1 METIYEITRNLWEK
15 YVNWMKDEKNMAKF
29 LVCCF
34 VLSLLPILALSFF
47 NHPVM
52 DDFNYG
58 ILTRHAL
65 EENSGLAVIPAVLRA
80 AVQRAENLWHEWQ
93 GTYSFAVIGAL
104 RPSIISERLTFI
116 QTFILVGVMV
126 VGFTYFIDVMLHRIL
141 GMSRAVAVSVSV
153 VVLTLCIQ
161 YVPVGLE
168 AFYWWIGSVGYTGF
182 FSMLLILMGL
192 IADGMHKKQISAKR
206 MVGMI
211 LILILLGGGMYPNA
225 LLTAVLMFLLFLD
238 AIVEKKRYPKK
249 LRIQLGSLF
258 IVYLPAFFLNVLA
271 PGNYRRQSNFQP
283 RTPMEAIYKSYTKSL
298 DYMFNEATN
307 VVIVLVIFALFLV
320 MLWQLKNTKFSFRC
334 PLMFT
339 LVSYSLVVV
348 MWVPA
353 IFAVRFISG
362 GRYYNICFYG
372 VILFYASNAIYY
384 AGWLRRQYEKCA
396 QEVQDLLRKAT
407 PVLLGVA
414 GVCCVIVGMWKIN
427 IVSDLEEITFAT
439 ALKSMV
445 YGEAQVYDN
454 EIRMREKLYH
464 DPDVKEVVVEEVTY
478 RPELL
483 YFGTLT
489 PDPDDSRNLAM
500 CDYYHKDY
508 MVKHVE
514 EEESS
519 EEDSDA
525 QTEDTENA
533 NNAED
538 AESAE

>member
-1 METIYEITRNLWEK
+1 MPQKRNL
-15 YVNWMKDEKNMAKF
+15 
-29 LVCCF
+29 
-34 VLSLLPILALSFF
+34 P
-47 NHPVM
+47 
-52 DDFNYG
+52 
-58 ILTRHAL
+58 
-65 EENSGLAVIPAVLRA
+65 
-80 AVQRAENLWHEWQ
+80 
-93 GTYSFAVIGAL
+93 
-104 RPSIISERLTFI
+104 
-116 QTFILVGVMV
+116 
-126 VGFTYFIDVMLHRIL
+126 
-141 GMSRAVAVSVSV
+141 
-153 VVLTLCIQ
+153 
-161 YVPVGLE
+161 
-168 AFYWWIGSVGYTGF
+168 
-182 FSMLLILMGL
+182 
-192 IADGMHKKQISAKR
+192 
-206 MVGMI
+206 
-211 LILILLGGGMYPNA
+211 
-225 LLTAVLMFLLFLD
+225 
-238 AIVEKKRYPKK
+238 
-249 LRIQLGSLF
+249 
-258 IVYLPAFFLNVLA
+258 
-271 PGNYRRQSNFQP
+271 
-283 RTPMEAIYKSYTKSL
+283 KSL

-396 QEVQDLLRKAT
+396 QEVQELLRKAT

-414 GVCCVIVGMWKIN
+414 GVCCVVVGMWKLN
-427 IVSDLEEITFAT
+427 IVNDLEEITFAT

-445 YGEAQVYDN
+445 YGEAQVYDK

-508 MVKHVE
+508 MIKHVE

-519 EEDSDA
+519 GEDSDA

-533 NNAED
+533 DNTED